1 MSIRKE
7 NNGIDMGDPTKIA
20 ANHGTTVSTKS
31 GPFND
36 GISEMPPLKG
46 SNGYPKQGRIEF
58 GMQKL
63 NHVP

>member
-7 NNGIDMGDPTKIA
+7 RQGIDMGDPSNIE
-20 ANHGTTVSTKS
+20 ANHGTSRPIGSASFK
-31 GPFND
+31 D
-36 GISEMPPLKG
+36 GISALPPLKG
-46 SNGYPKQGRIEF
+46 SNGYPKNGRIEF